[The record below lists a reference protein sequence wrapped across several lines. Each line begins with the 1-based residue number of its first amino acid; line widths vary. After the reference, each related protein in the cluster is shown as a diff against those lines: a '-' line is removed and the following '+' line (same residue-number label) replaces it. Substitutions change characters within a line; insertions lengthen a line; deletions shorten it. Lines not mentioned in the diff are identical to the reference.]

1 MLPDWKA
8 LFPDLP
14 AGPALDVGTRFG
26 EFALRL
32 RQAVP
37 AGEKVIGLDC
47 SEKTVA
53 QAKEKFPDAGVE
65 FAVGEG
71 AALAYPDDS
80 FALVAI
86 SNTLHHIEDYNKVL
100 DEMYRVLKPGGY
112 FVVNEMF
119 SDNQNTAQRAHYAQ
133 HTFEAKLDMI
143 TGKDYQVPT
152 WKKDE
157 IVAIC
162 ARLPL
167 KDVRT
172 LEFTEAPEMDR
183 KLAAKTPKLIER
195 VEKLSDRPDYAELL
209 AEARAIVAQVERDGI
224 QRCTQLLYIGRK

>member
-1 MLPDWKA
+1 MPDWKT

-37 AGEKVIGLDC
+37 AGETVIGLDS

-53 QAKEKFPDAGVE
+53 QAREKHPDAGVD
-65 FAVGEG
+65 FVCGEG
-71 AALAYPDDS
+71 AALDYPDNH

-86 SNTLHHIEDYNKVL
+86 SNTLHHIEDYNAVL

-119 SDNQNTAQRAHYAQ
+119 SDNQNTAQQAHFAQ
-133 HTFEAKLDMI
+133 HSFEAKLDML
-143 TGKDYQVPT
+143 TGGYQLPT
-152 WKKDE
+152 WPRAE
-157 IVAIC
+157 IIAIC
-162 ARLPL
+162 GHLPL
-167 KDVRT
+167 REVQT
-172 LEFTEAPEMDR
+172 LEFREDPAMDA
-183 KLAAKTPKLIER
+183 KLAAKTPNLPEK
-195 VEKLSDRPDYAELL
+195 VEKLRNHPDYPQLK
-209 AEARAIVAQVERDGI
+209 AEAAAILAQVQRDGI
-224 QRCTQLLYIGRK
+224 QRCTQLLYFGKK